1 MKITIVI
8 LFLMM
13 SFSFIEAAFEEKENS
28 ARVVGMGGAF
38 TAISD
43 DGCSISYNPAGLIQI
58 NSSQFNISY
67 TNLFGLNELQYIIF
81 NFTIPMK
88 KIAIGLSFQDF
99 GAEIYHEKISRLSL
113 GWNLCPKISL
123 GVIAN
128 RMDLNIQ
135 QYGQDSMTGVT
146 IGLLWRLNEQ
156 IRTGVCIA
164 NINSER
170 LEKGLRMGISW
181 KVMPSLIWSTDIENS
196 KRFGNEFKFGQEI
209 WLSDTFCVRTG
220 YQKSGAKLTG
230 GFGIR
235 ANQLFR
241 LDYACLT
248 HPKLGISHFF
258 SITKTFGER

>member
-1 MKITIVI
+1 
-8 LFLMM
+8 MM
-13 SFSFIEAAFEEKENS
+13 FFSSIEAAFEEKENS
-28 ARVVGMGGAF
+28 ARVAGMGGAF

-43 DGCSISYNPAGLIQI
+43 DGWAISYNPAGLIQI

-67 TNLFGLNELQYIIF
+67 TNLFELNELQHIMF
-81 NFTIPMK
+81 NFAIPMK
-88 KIAIGLSFQDF
+88 KIAIGSAFQDF
-99 GAEIYHEKISRLSL
+99 GSKLYHEKIYRLAL

-123 GVIAN
+123 GVTAN

-135 QYGQDSMTGVT
+135 QYGQDSDAGVN

-156 IRTGVCIA
+156 VRIGACIA
-164 NINSER
+164 NINKPTISER

-181 KVMPSLIWSTDIENS
+181 KVMPSLIWSTDIKKS
-196 KRFGNEFKFGQEI
+196 KRFGNEFEFGQEI
-209 WLSDTFCVRTG
+209 WLSDIFCVRTG

-248 HPKLGISHFF
+248 YPKLGISHFF